1 MSSKLS
7 QGKKTNTNSI
17 KKSDVDFYK
26 MSSMFFILCA
36 MVLLIMRVSTTL
48 AQRHASGLNMAYELY
63 KLFRHPVYIAVVSL
77 LLVASAVW
85 VVVSKVKKTD
95 ESLRV
100 LSSVNALALMLYVAY
115 FSAYFG
121 VKIVNNA
128 SDCMFILAVTVVLAL
143 LYYVSK
149 IYHQDFL
156 LFSLENALLAGLLY
170 KYWHVY
176 TARGIAGKVLL
187 VIVFAAVGI
196 VASWYIKKNCTKH
209 PSQRIKQRSLLFFP
223 YYISLAFWTVFMF
236 IKISDVTGE
245 APLSINSTTMLTVM
259 LAQYIVFAIVYTIK
273 LIRE

>member
-85 VVVSKVKKTD
+85 VVVSRVKKTD

-100 LSSVNALALMLYVAY
+100 LSSVNALAPMLYVAY

-176 TARGIAGKVLL
+176 TTRGIAGKVLL

-196 VASWYIKKNCTKH
+196 AASWYIKKNCTKH